1 METTIKL
8 EEGGIQGMK
17 HLQESIYGMF
27 SIEVAGSLAQG
38 LAYYAQIKTLQ
49 RAVEAA
55 IKEMDKTLIPF
66 FVGQGNVSEQ
76 TKVGNH
82 LFLVQD
88 KPSYNYEGNDDDGMY
103 RLKMQQIEN
112 NNDDA
117 KTLTTELK
125 AIKARIERNHPNMR
139 VEHHYTLLYKG
150 NVTEVE
156 SGNR

>member
-27 SIEVAGSLAQG
+27 LINEDASAQQG

-82 LFLVQD
+82 LFL
-88 KPSYNYEGNDDDGMY
+88 
-103 RLKMQQIEN
+103 
-112 NNDDA
+112 
-117 KTLTTELK
+117 
-125 AIKARIERNHPNMR
+125 
-139 VEHHYTLLYKG
+139 
-150 NVTEVE
+150 
-156 SGNR
+156 

>member
-27 SIEVAGSLAQG
+27 LINEDASAQQG

-66 FVGQGNVSEQ
+66 FVGQGMVNKQ
-76 TKVGNH
+76 TQNGKH

-88 KPSYNYEGNDDDGMY
+88 KPSYNYEGNDEDGLW
-103 RLKMQQIEN
+103 RLKQQQIDSLMSE
-112 NNDDA
+112 
-117 KTLTTELK
+117 KKVLTKEQG
-125 AIKARIERNHPNMR
+125 AIEERIRLEHPNMR
-139 VEHHYTLLYKG
+139 VEHNYVLLYKG
-150 NVTEVE
+150 NINDIKE
-156 SGNR
+156 